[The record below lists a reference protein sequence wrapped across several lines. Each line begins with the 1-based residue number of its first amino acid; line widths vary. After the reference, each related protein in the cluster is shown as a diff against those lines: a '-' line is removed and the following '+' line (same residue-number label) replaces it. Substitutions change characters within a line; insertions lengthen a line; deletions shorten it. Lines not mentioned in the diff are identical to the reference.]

1 MFWFYAFHEIKS
13 VVNASNAVSKV
24 VHKYT
29 SHFLRLHFIFMS
41 PLLKERVDEIF
52 FRLFR
57 VAVGVTI
64 ALDARDDEPDPF
76 SEDPDISNDS
86 PFSARFCKGGVEYFH
101 YFTD

>member
-1 MFWFYAFHEIKS
+1 M
-13 VVNASNAVSKV
+13 
-24 VHKYT
+24 YT
-29 SHFLRLHFIFMS
+29 SHFLHPHFISMS

-52 FRLFR
+52 FRLLR
-57 VAVGVTI
+57 VDVGVTI

-86 PFSARFCKGGVEYFH
+86 PFSAIFCKGGAEYFH